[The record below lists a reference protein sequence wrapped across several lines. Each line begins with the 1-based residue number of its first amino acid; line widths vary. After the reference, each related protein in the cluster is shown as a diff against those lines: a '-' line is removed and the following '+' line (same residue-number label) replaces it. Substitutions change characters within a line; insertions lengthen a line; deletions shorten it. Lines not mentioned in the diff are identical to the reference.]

1 MEKAE
6 VRLDELSQEAEE
18 AASDYLKLQEV
29 YKEREEL
36 EDELARLYAQWERL
50 AAELEEAKG

>member
-1 MEKAE
+1 MLF
-6 VRLDELSQEAEE
+6 RS
-18 AASDYLKLQEV
+18 LKLQEV
-29 YKEREEL
+29 YKEREDL